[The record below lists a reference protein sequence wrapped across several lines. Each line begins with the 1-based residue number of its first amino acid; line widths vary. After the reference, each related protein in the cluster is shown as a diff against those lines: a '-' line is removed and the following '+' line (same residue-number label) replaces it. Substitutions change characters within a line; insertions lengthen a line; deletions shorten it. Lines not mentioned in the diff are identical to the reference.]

1 MTTIGGRVAEVS
13 LRASHIDSSS
23 LTKFQTLRRKSSH
36 ALAGAANGSNGEQ
49 TVLTLLMHAI

>member
-1 MTTIGGRVAEVS
+1 MAEVS